1 MIKSGIFNSVNGD
14 RKYDA
19 RDFASYFS
27 TFIGNGVFPNP
38 ETGFKVVANNTLTV
52 TIKKG
57 DAWINGY
64 IVQNTDDYKLTIALA
79 DGVLNRI
86 DRIVLQLNYLNREIV
101 PLVKKGQFASS
112 PVAPSLK
119 RDKDAYE
126 IAIADIYVS
135 KGSFAIT
142 DADITDV
149 RLNKNLCGI
158 VHGVVDQVD
167 TTTIFNQYLDWLTR
181 TKQKHEQ
188 DTQNI
193 ISGFTTFTEA
203 EKQRYKNEFTAWFNN
218 LKVVLDGNVAGNLM
232 NEITKTNERCD
243 NISQTVNTALE
254 TLYVSNSGKDIY
266 GVFTTVEWR
275 TKSNV
280 LRRRSVLSDP
290 DSDMNYRIQTVTKY
304 EKDGVTIASTVI
316 YQRLHDDEGDFMKE
330 VPQ

>member
-38 ETGFKVVANNTLTV
+38 ETGFKVVANNTLTI

-101 PLVKKGQFASS
+101 PLVKKGQFASA

-149 RLNKNLCGI
+149 RLNKSLCGI

-203 EKQRYKNEFTAWFNN
+203 EKQRYKSEFTSWFNN
-218 LKVVLDGNVAGNLM
+218 LKVVLDGNVAGNLA
-232 NEITKTNERCD
+232 NEITKTNDRCD
-243 NISQTVNTALE
+243 SISQTLNASLE
-254 TLYVSNSGKDIY
+254 PLHVIRLAKDNN

-275 TKSNV
+275 TKNNV
-280 LRRRSVLSDP
+280 LRKRAILSDP
-290 DSDMNYRIQTVTKY
+290 DLDMNYRTQSVTNFG
-304 EKDGVTIASTVI
+304 KDGTTVI
-316 YQRLHDDEGDFMKE
+316 STDVYKRTFDDEGDLISE
-330 VPQ
+330 VLQ